1 MKYQMVLWDFD
12 GTLAYTGR
20 DVWITL
26 EHAAAK
32 CGGRLPKEFTGRDS
46 NLGKTVK
53 EVFHQIIPKPEE
65 EKYEMFEEVV
75 RVHYRTLNEYQN
87 TYLDPGIRQLL
98 LKTRAAGMI
107 HFIITMKPQ
116 EALEKILKQK
126 DWKVLFDG
134 WISPDSFPGAERTKS
149 EMITDVMRKSGLE
162 ASQYVYIG
170 DTWSDVDAACENGID
185 CIGVTYGDGDTKQLC
200 ARKPKY
206 CAQDVSE
213 IEKIIKEGV

>member
-1 MKYQMVLWDFD
+1 MKYHMILWDFD
-12 GTLAYTGR
+12 GTLAYTGK
-20 DVWITL
+20 DVWGTL
-26 EHAAAK
+26 EHAAAE

-53 EVFHQIIPKPEE
+53 EIFGQIIPKPEE
-65 EKYEMFEEVV
+65 EKYEMFEEMV

-87 TYLDPGIRQLL
+87 TYLYPGIRKLL
-98 LKTRAAGMI
+98 TETRAEGMI
-107 HFIITMKPQ
+107 HFIITMKPK

-126 DWKVLFDG
+126 GWDDLFDG

-149 EMITDVMRKSGLE
+149 EMITHVIRKSDMKT
-162 ASQYVYIG
+162 SKYVYIG
-170 DTWSDVDAACENGID
+170 DTWSDVDAAFENGID

-200 ARKPKY
+200 DRKPKY
-206 CAQDVSE
+206 CAHDVSE